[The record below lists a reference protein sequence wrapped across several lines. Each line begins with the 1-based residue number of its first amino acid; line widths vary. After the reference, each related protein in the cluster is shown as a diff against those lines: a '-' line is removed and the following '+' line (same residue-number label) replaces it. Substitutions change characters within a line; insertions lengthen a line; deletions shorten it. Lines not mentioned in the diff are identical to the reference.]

1 MTMRLLLRGLLL
13 AVFVW
18 MAGCAQRPTDTTD
31 TPVASVTRPAPAM
44 AEDAL
49 RELATLPANSADDS
63 ALAWTAEYLGLGK
76 TEAAAL
82 LLQHL
87 DGRVLNAP
95 RQARRALLRAQWHLV
110 LQQPEQAEAVLSD
123 ANLRAILPQLDND
136 LRSRIGLLRADALTL
151 RGELLASLEQR
162 VTVDHLLDSDS
173 QQYNHSMIWTQLML
187 LPISELTDAE
197 RRTDDDALA
206 GWLELARLYR
216 DPLSDIDGQL
226 NNLNDWQQR
235 RASHPAASNMPDII
249 QALRQAVRER
259 PQTVAVLLPQ
269 SGPLAAPAGAIRNGL
284 LAAYYSALGQGHPV
298 PAMHFLDS
306 SQGNIVALYNQALN
320 LGADL
325 VIGPLDK
332 EQAAALAAI
341 AELPVPTLALNYIDG
356 TAAATRLFQFGLAPE
371 DEARQVAEQAITEGM
386 TLAAV
391 LYPQD
396 SSGWGLRVANAFS
409 EHFQNLGG
417 IISTQASYAD
427 NPTAT
432 TRSLLGI
439 GQSESRAR
447 ALRRYTGMEI
457 EFEPRRR
464 QDIDLVFLVA
474 SPTQARQMKPALNF
488 HYASDLP
495 VFATSHIYAGSPAPD
510 RDTDLNGI
518 RFVEMPWILED
529 GSALHQQST
538 QAWPDGHGRF
548 EKLFAMGVDAYRLHA
563 RLMMLDSVP
572 DSFLPGV
579 TGQLS
584 MDENRVLV
592 RRLNWAWFRKGQ
604 PQRMPVVAGSSTGG
618 ATHGRAANI
627 IAPATR

>member
-1 MTMRLLLRGLLL
+1 MIIRLLLRGLLL

-18 MAGCAQRPTDTTD
+18 LAGCAQRP
-31 TPVASVTRPAPAM
+31 VAPTAAPAATVSRPAPLLAD
-44 AEDAL
+44 DAL
-49 RELATLPANSADDS
+49 RELAAQPGSNADDT
-63 ALAWTAEYLGLGK
+63 ALAWTAEYLSLGR
-76 TEAAAL
+76 TEAAATVL
-82 LLQHL
+82 SYL
-87 DGRVLNAP
+87 DGRILNAP
-95 RQARRALLRAQWHLV
+95 RQARRALLRAQWHLIR
-110 LQQPEQAEAVLSD
+110 QEPEQAEAVLAS

-151 RGELLASLEQR
+151 RGELIASLEQR
-162 VTVDHLLDSDS
+162 VAIDHLLDPAS
-173 QQYNHSMIWTQLML
+173 QQYNHNMIWTQLML
-187 LPISELTDAE
+187 LPVSDLADAE
-197 RRTDDDALA
+197 RRSDDATLS

-235 RASHPAASNMPDII
+235 RANHPAASNMPDII

-259 PQTVAVLLPQ
+259 PKTVAVLLPQ
-269 SGPLAAPAGAIRNGL
+269 SGPLSAPAGAIRNGL

-306 SQGNIVALYNQALN
+306 SQGDIASVYNQALM

-332 EQAAALAAI
+332 EQAATLAAI
-341 AELPVPTLALNYIDG
+341 ADLPVPTLALNYIDRP
-356 TAAATRLFQFGLAPE
+356 AAANRLFQFGLAPE
-371 DEARQVAEQAITEGM
+371 DEARQVAAQAIAEGM

-396 SSGWGLRVANAFS
+396 SSGWGLRVASAFS
-409 EHFQNLGG
+409 ERFQTLGG
-417 IISTQASYAD
+417 IVSTEASYAD

-432 TRSLLGI
+432 TRTLLGI
-439 GQSESRAR
+439 GQSETRAR
-447 ALRRYTGMEI
+447 ALRRYTGTEI

-474 SPTQARQMKPALNF
+474 NPLQARQMKPALNF

-518 RFVEMPWILED
+518 RFVEMPWLLEE
-529 GSALHQQST
+529 GSALHQQSSE
-538 QAWPDGHGRF
+538 AWPDGHGRF

-592 RRLNWAWFRKGQ
+592 RRLNWAWFRRGQ
-604 PQRMPVVAGSSTGG
+604 PQRMPVVAGSGSGDTS
-618 ATHGRAANI
+618 HGRATNI
-627 IAPATR
+627 VAPAAR